1 MFPNTHTS
9 DVRSAS
15 FVIKLKIACVIF
27 TTLMEV
33 DNDLRVR
40 KQRLGLVG
48 DDKERKSG
56 SWRHLGATVDLLQLD
71 NS

>member
-40 KQRLGLVG
+40 KQRPGLVG
-48 DDKERKSG
+48 DDKERKRGKLEAPGGDSG
-56 SWRHLGATVDLLQLD
+56 PFTA
-71 NS
+71 